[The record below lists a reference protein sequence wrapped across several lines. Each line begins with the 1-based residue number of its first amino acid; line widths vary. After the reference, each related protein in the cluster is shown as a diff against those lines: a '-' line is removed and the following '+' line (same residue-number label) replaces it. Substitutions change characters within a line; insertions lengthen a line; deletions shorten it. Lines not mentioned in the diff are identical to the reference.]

1 MRWVV
6 RGSAGSREV
15 EVERSADG
23 FEVTVDGTPYAVDLI
38 RLDGAIA
45 SLRFVADGRSFQI
58 SFDRGRHHSWRIG
71 VVDREFDFEVL
82 TPVEAIGIS
91 AAAAGRGASE
101 VTAPI
106 PGKVVAVKVAEGD
119 QVEVGQA
126 LVVLEAM
133 KMENELTAEQIGT
146 VGTVHVAAGD
156 TVDAG
161 AVLVELKA
169 PSQ

>member
-23 FEVTVDGTPYAVDLI
+23 FEVTVDGTPHAVDLI

-45 SLRFVADGRSFQI
+45 SLRFVADGRSYQI
-58 SFDRGRHHSWRIG
+58 SFDRGNNHHWRIG
-71 VVDREFDFEVL
+71 VVDREFTFEVL
-82 TPVEAIGIS
+82 TPVEAIDATTG
-91 AAAAGRGASE
+91 AAGRGASE
-101 VTAPI
+101 LTAPI

-119 QVEVGQA
+119 MVEEGQS

-133 KMENELTAEQIGT
+133 KMENELTAEQKGA
-146 VGTVHVAAGD
+146 VAAVHVAPGD

-161 AVLVELKA
+161 TVLVELEQ
-169 PSQ
+169 PS